1 MKKLL
6 IVSFYLILLLASGIA
21 YTQTNSK
28 SDDPKYLVDLT
39 EVKLT
44 GFGNTHAEVSMV
56 DGSPAYTSGVAGA
69 FLFNYKFYAGIYSI
83 NLESRHMVDG
93 VYPDE
98 HDPINN
104 PLSPITCNR
113 IRFNHGGLM
122 FGYIHNPNKLWHIN
136 TNLKLGSGRIALYDN
151 DIDFSEFDE
160 YYRDWVAV
168 ITPEIGFEV
177 NLARWCKFGVSA
189 GYRFVTAVNND
200 TFLDADGNENRLF
213 NSSQFSSPVAS
224 IKFHF
229 GSFGP
234 RKNGK
239 NGITANKSF

>member
-1 MKKLL
+1 M
-6 IVSFYLILLLASGIA
+6 F
-21 YTQTNSK
+21 
-28 SDDPKYLVDLT
+28 D
-39 EVKLT
+39 
-44 GFGNTHAEVSMV
+44 GNF
-56 DGSPAYTSGVAGA
+56 AYTSVVAGA

-83 NLESRHMVDG
+83 NLDSKHLVEG
-93 VYPDE
+93 IYPND

-122 FGYIHNPNKLWHIN
+122 FGYIHKPNKLWHFT
-136 TNLKLGSGRIALYDN
+136 TNLKLGTGRLALYDGN
-151 DIDFSEFDE
+151 IDFSEFDE

-168 ITPEIGFEV
+168 FTPEIGFEV

-189 GYRFVTAVNND
+189 GYRFVTAVDDD
-200 TFLDADGNENRLF
+200 TFLDVDGNENRLF
-213 NSSQFSSPVAS
+213 EPKQFSSPVAS

-234 RKNGK
+234 RKNGNK
-239 NGITANKSF
+239 ANKSL